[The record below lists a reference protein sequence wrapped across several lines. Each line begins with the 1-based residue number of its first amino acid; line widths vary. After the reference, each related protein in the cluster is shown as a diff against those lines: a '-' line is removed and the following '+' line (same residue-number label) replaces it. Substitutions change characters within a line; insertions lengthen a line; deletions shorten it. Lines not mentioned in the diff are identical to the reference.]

1 MKKNISFYLISIAV
15 IIVAFITTTV
25 VIVLLTGINPFTKQ
39 EDVCFSWESSSTID
53 NKMKEII
60 KEKSEFQLKE
70 IFDFEFD
77 RAYVFKDSYLSGDA
91 FVKIYDVD
99 IDISNMF
106 FMPDHD
112 HFMPIVFVDKEGKL
126 IFEYQASNGLFFPDK
141 GMVIYPNTVIK
152 AHIIPEDITE
162 RKILFDRLYKND
174 KASFEWYIGMEVN
187 QPGKILLEFL
197 NIQPEDYYKKRAVEN
212 YN

>member
-1 MKKNISFYLISIAV
+1 MNENIRFLLIGFA
-15 IIVAFITTTV
+15 
-25 VIVLLTGINPFTKQ
+25 IVLIALIVSTAGLLLFTGINPFERQ
-39 EDVCFSWESSSTID
+39 DDRFFSWESSSTID

-197 NIQPEDYYKKRAVEN
+197 NIQPEDYYKKRAGVN